1 MGTVI
6 LAVAMIVCARWFFR
20 SELSHAM
27 ADSLR
32 ENRRRVGDDELV
44 DRIDEL
50 SERMQYEIGSLRA
63 EVTEISERVDFAER
77 LLADRGREQLT
88 EPETH

>member
-6 LAVAMIVCARWFFR
+6 LAVALIVCARWFFR

-27 ADSLR
+27 DESLR

-50 SERMQYEIGSLRA
+50 SERMEYEIGSLRA